1 MNTHHHQA
9 ANGFHIFKC
18 RILSNK
24 EALLTM
30 AKHLNIHPI
39 FLYHLH
45 LHGYEQFETIERFLV
60 PNWEHCHS
68 PFLLQD
74 MKKAVYRIFKA
85 IQNKKT
91 S

>member
-1 MNTHHHQA
+1 MDSTYSNA
-9 ANGFHIFKC
+9 AY
-18 RILSNK
+18 SPNK

-74 MKKAVYRIFKA
+74 MKRQYIEFSQQFVT
-85 IQNKKT
+85 KKT